1 MSKIRA
7 ANNNTIFKLCKFSFD
22 KIRNDAANSRDEL
35 NYERKRALFT
45 ILSAKISKLEIIKK
59 KILSKWNALLIPRLH
74 YLPTIMKRVELN
86 NLKMA
91 FAMINEKKYWNEYY
105 IKNIADEVTT
115 EGYNDINSI
124 TNSLM
129 REGYDP
135 DEIK

>member
-1 MSKIRA
+1 
-7 ANNNTIFKLCKFSFD
+7 
-22 KIRNDAANSRDEL
+22 
-35 NYERKRALFT
+35 
-45 ILSAKISKLEIIKK
+45 LSAKISKLEIIKK
-59 KILSKWNALLIPRLH
+59 KILSKWNAQLIPRLH